1 MLTTEWFTE
10 MASSF
15 LGTIGFIIL
24 MIFAFMFIF
33 IFVGVVTPIFMF
45 YNIFLSYLVIFAFN
59 SFWPPKIL
67 SVCSQIFQELKEI
80 PVDTPID
87 KWGKLKNAI
96 LQNFHSLY
104 LLVMVVTIIIMHM
117 NTAMSF
123 ANPSIT
129 VVVILINIL
138 IGYVFAPSSFSVPF
152 VLLKILMEK
161 SESDDPAKPP
171 EGYISD

>member
-1 MLTTEWFTE
+1 MLTTEWFAE

-15 LGTIGFIIL
+15 LGTIAFIIL

-45 YNIFLSYLVIFAFN
+45 Y
-59 SFWPPKIL
+59 K
-67 SVCSQIFQELKEI
+67 
-80 PVDTPID
+80 DTPID

-104 LLVMVVTIIIMHM
+104 LLVLVIGIIITHS
-117 NTAMSF
+117 TAAISF
-123 ANPSIT
+123 ANPSIA
-129 VVVILINIL
+129 VIVILINIL

-152 VLLKILMEK
+152 VLLKIYAENNNENK
-161 SESDDPAKPP
+161 HQQPP
-171 EGYISD
+171 EL